1 MGQES
6 SELQADVMLQACSQL
21 TKEIKAKDKMNK
33 TSLFY
38 NEWAKK
44 RECEKRKK
52 DVCLREKRGMYK
64 KENRCER

>member
-1 MGQES
+1 
-6 SELQADVMLQACSQL
+6 
-21 TKEIKAKDKMNK
+21 MNK